1 MKGYIPKIITFAN
14 YTENIYMGK
23 IIRDEADFVLK
34 NVVKAMQ
41 DKKAKNI
48 VSLDLNNISNAVTH
62 YFVICSASSKT
73 QVGAIFDN
81 VMEMVK
87 KNCGINPIH
96 REGVNNSEWILL
108 DYFDVV
114 VHIFQDDT
122 RSFYKLEDLWADAPR
137 TDYKS
142 DD

>member
-1 MKGYIPKIITFAN
+1 MKDYMRKIITFAN
-14 YTENIYMGK
+14 YTEKLSMGK

-48 VSLDLNNISNAVTH
+48 VSLDLNSIPNAVTH
-62 YFVICSASSKT
+62 YFVICNAPSKT
-73 QVGAIFDN
+73 QVDAIYEN

-87 KNCGINPIH
+87 NNCEINPVH

-114 VHIFQDDT
+114 VHVFQDDT
-122 RSFYKLEDLWADAPR
+122 RTFYKLEDLWADAPR
-137 TDYKS
+137 KEYKS

>member
-1 MKGYIPKIITFAN
+1 MVKRRK
-14 YTENIYMGK
+14 
-23 IIRDEADFVLK
+23 DEAGFVLD

-48 VSLDLNNISNAVTH
+48 VSLDLNDIPNAVTH
-62 YFVICSASSKT
+62 YFVICDALSKT
-73 QVGAIFDN
+73 QVDAIYEN

-87 KNCGINPIH
+87 KNCGIHPMH
-96 REGVNNSEWILL
+96 REGINNLEWILL

-114 VHIFQDDT
+114 VHIFKDET